1 MDGDRAQRAEPR
13 GRGSVV
19 SVASPQTLT
28 SAPDM
33 QSCFVPL
40 LLFAIG
46 VLVLMTLFR
55 WFEQT
60 AEAVDN
66 GWWDKLLLLVFA
78 PFVVWLFPGKVGA
91 GRPTPVPRHEPVRGF
106 AAVSKK
112 TP

>member
-1 MDGDRAQRAEPR
+1 
-13 GRGSVV
+13 
-19 SVASPQTLT
+19 
-28 SAPDM
+28 M

-46 VLVLMTLFR
+46 VLVLMTLLR

-91 GRPTPVPRHEPVRGF
+91 GRPTPGPRHEPVRGVGG
-106 AAVSKK
+106 ARRK
-112 TP
+112 TPPSPAGPAAAAIPLALAAQSQE